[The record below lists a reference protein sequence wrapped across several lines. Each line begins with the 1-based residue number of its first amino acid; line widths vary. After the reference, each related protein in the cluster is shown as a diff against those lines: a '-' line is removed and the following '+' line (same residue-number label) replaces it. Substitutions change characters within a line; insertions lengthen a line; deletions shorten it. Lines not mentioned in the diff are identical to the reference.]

1 VVYRM
6 KTYFSLFSILVL
18 SGLLSACS
26 SNSSLDSYA
35 TGASSPNSSSLHK
48 TSVALTDKQK
58 KIFSNNAELSYIAKP
73 QQIYKI
79 DVDDVLDISVFQADE
94 LTKKLTVN
102 TQGNITFP
110 LIGKVHVKGLSQE
123 QAEKKLESML
133 GAKYLQKPQVTIG
146 ITKNKKNEKITLE
159 GWVKTAGI
167 FPLEGDVTLLQSIAL
182 AHGLNDLADPTK
194 VILFRKSTGKA
205 YLLNLQDIRD
215 GKARDPYVMADDRI
229 VVAKSGTRSFIKDAS
244 TILGGVFAPL
254 RGVVF

>member
-1 VVYRM
+1 M
-6 KTYFSLFSILVL
+6 KIYMPIRSILIA
-18 SGLLSACS
+18 SSILLSACS

-35 TGASSPNSSSLHK
+35 NGEPSVSSTIQHN
-48 TSVALTDKQK
+48 TSTALTNKGR
-58 KIFSNNAELSYIAKP
+58 KIFSNNAELSYVAKA
-73 QQIYKI
+73 QKVYKI
-79 DVDDVLDISVFQADE
+79 DTDDVLDISVFQADE
-94 LTKKLTVN
+94 LTKKVTVN
-102 TQGNITFP
+102 SRGNVTFP
-110 LIGKVHVKGLSQE
+110 LIGRFHAKGLSQE

-133 GAKYLQKPQVTIG
+133 GAKYLQNPQVTIG
-146 ITKNKKNEKITLE
+146 VTKNKKNEKITLE

-182 AHGLNDLADPTK
+182 AKGLHDLADPTK

-215 GKARDPYVMADDRI
+215 GKTRDPYVAADDRV

-254 RGVVF
+254 RGIAF